1 MEQLI
6 EPGLLAALTRLAQ
19 LQGEP
24 LDRVAAQE
32 AVQQAWDAGIT
43 EPRQMLGAFL
53 QRLGLRA
60 ARWSNSPDESRVPAL
75 VYRARANEPCQ
86 WGILRGRTARGEW
99 LTEWWDSGKTGWS
112 EEAADQP
119 AYEGIAITR
128 LSKAYSVA
136 GSEVFRLVR
145 DEILTHHR
153 ILTDILLG
161 GLVINLLA
169 LVTSFY
175 SMQVYDRVI
184 PAGSTQTLLV
194 LTAGVVA
201 ALLFDWMARRLRSQ
215 LQDRLVDQV
224 DQRLAR
230 TVYARFLSVRLDQL
244 PQSVGG
250 LSAQMRGYE
259 TVRGFLT
266 AASANLLV
274 DAPFSLLFVIIIA
287 LIGGWIAIIPLFF
300 LVVCIAAGLYYRAR
314 VDAHSSAAN
323 AAGNRKTGLLVE
335 AIEGAETI
343 KSGHGG
349 WRMLSQ
355 WMRTTDEARE
365 HELQMRQISEHSQ
378 HLTWGLQQLS
388 YVLIIAAGALMV
400 GAAEMTLGGLIA
412 CSILSGRVLG
422 PVATIPGQLV
432 QWAHAKSALQ
442 MLDRLWALQHDHH
455 GIEHPVVPERIQGA
469 YRFDAVVAAYGGNKA
484 LAVNGLTIRA
494 GEKIGILGPV
504 GAGKTTLLR
513 LLSGLYK
520 PQEGRVLLDDID
532 LCHLAKPVLAEHMAY
547 VQQEGRLFSGS
558 LRENLILGMIDP
570 GDDRILEAAR
580 TTGLLQSVILPHPRG
595 LQREI
600 FEGGAGLSGG
610 QRQLVNLTRAF
621 LRNPAIWL
629 LDEPTASM
637 DRALELQ
644 VTAALRAAMGPDRTL
659 VLVTHKPEMLELVDR
674 LIVVA
679 NQQVILDGPK
689 AQVLQRL
696 QAPVVGAGKPP
707 TGTDRQAT

>member
-1 MEQLI
+1 MEQTMEQHI
-6 EPGLLAALTRLAQ
+6 EPGLLAALMRLAQ
-19 LQGEP
+19 LQNEA

-32 AVQQAWDAGIT
+32 AVQQAWDAGIN
-43 EPRQMLGAFL
+43 EPRSLLGAFL
-53 QRLGLRA
+53 QRLGLRP
-60 ARWSNSPDESRVPAL
+60 ARWSTAPDESRVPAL
-75 VYRARANEPCQ
+75 VYRGATEGQWQ

-99 LTEWWDSGKTGWS
+99 LTEWWDGGKTGWV
-112 EEAADQP
+112 EAADAQP
-119 AYEGIAITR
+119 AYDGVASIR
-128 LSKAYSVA
+128 LGRVYSA
-136 GSEVFRLVR
+136 SGSEVFRLVR
-145 DEILTHHR
+145 DEILTHRR
-153 ILTDILLG
+153 ILIDILLG

-184 PAGSTQTLLV
+184 PAASNQTLLV

-201 ALLFDWMARRLRSQ
+201 ALLFDGASRRLRSQ

-244 PQSVGG
+244 PQSVGA

-274 DAPFSLLFVIIIA
+274 DAPFSLLFVVIIA
-287 LIGGWIAIIPLFF
+287 LIGGWIALIPLFF
-300 LVVCIAAGLYYRAR
+300 LAVCIAAGLYYRAR

-349 WRMLSQ
+349 WRMLSK

-455 GIEHPVVPERIQGA
+455 GIDHPVVPDRIHGA
-469 YRFDAVVAAYGGNKA
+469 YRFDAVVSGYGGNKA
-484 LAVNGLTIRA
+484 LAINGLSIRA

-532 LCHLAKPVLAEHMAY
+532 LCHIAKPVLAEHMAY
-547 VQQEGRLFSGS
+547 VQQEGRLFSGT

-644 VTAALRAAMGPDRTL
+644 VTAALRAAMSPDRTL
-659 VLVTHKPEMLELVDR
+659 LLVTHKPEMLELVDR

-696 QAPVVGAGKPP
+696 QAPAVAAGK
-707 TGTDRQAT
+707 DRQTT